1 MLCYKILI
9 SGSLFKTGFRYYL
22 KAKASLLGITG
33 CVYYENEN
41 SVGVIASGN
50 PEELEKFMEF
60 CMIGNQ
66 FYKITG
72 IEIIEIPHH
81 EYSSFEVEDKIP
93 EIPNIPDNK

>member
-9 SGSLFKTGFRYYL
+9 SGSVFKTGFRYYL

-50 PEELEKFMEF
+50 PEVLEKFMEF
-60 CMIGNQ
+60 CMIGNR
-66 FYKITG
+66 FVKITR
-72 IEIIEIPHH
+72 IEVFEIPEQ
-81 EYSSFEVEDKIP
+81 EYSSFEVEDELP
-93 EIPNIPDNK
+93 EITGLPDKK